1 VAQKIEL
8 GQTVYEGAYRNGVKK
23 LQEAISEDGWTSAPK
38 TSRKGVEGCCG
49 RGCNG
54 CLMFWNDPE
63 YAKARELLA
72 KKKHG
77 EMLERDMREVA
88 PAAE

>member
-1 VAQKIEL
+1 
-8 GQTVYEGAYRNGVKK
+8 VKK
-23 LQEAISEDGWTSAPK
+23 LQEAISEDVMEKRSK

-63 YAKARELLA
+63 YARARETSGKEEA
-72 KKKHG
+72 R
-77 EMLERDMREVA
+77 RDAGARYA
-88 PAAE
+88 RGGSGG